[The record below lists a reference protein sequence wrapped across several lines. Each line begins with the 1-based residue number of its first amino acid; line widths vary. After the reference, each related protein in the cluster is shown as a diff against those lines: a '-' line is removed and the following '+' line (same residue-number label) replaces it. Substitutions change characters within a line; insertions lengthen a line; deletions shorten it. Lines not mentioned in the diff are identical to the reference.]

1 MNYLKHIF
9 YYTFYKNYRIL
20 ISNTWVFTCFE
31 YPGILFKTIYDS
43 LDGEYSFIVLEDW
56 CDCIDRGYALS
67 RQTKGLTDNTLS
79 SSYKRSFSEII
90 TNQDNHIVRRDVSK
104 DVSQFFIIYHKDK
117 LILSED
123 KLSYQRDKKLK
134 ELGI

>member
-1 MNYLKHIF
+1 
-9 YYTFYKNYRIL
+9 
-20 ISNTWVFTCFE
+20 
-31 YPGILFKTIYDS
+31 
-43 LDGEYSFIVLEDW
+43 LDGEYSFIVLED
-56 CDCIDRGYALS
+56 S
-67 RQTKGLTDNTLS
+67 SS
-79 SSYKRSFSEII
+79 SSYKGSFSEII

-104 DVSQFFIIYHKDK
+104 DVSQFFIMYHQDK

>member
-31 YPGILFKTIYDS
+31 YSGILFKTIYDS
-43 LDGEYSFIVLEDW
+43 LDGEYSFIVLEDS
-56 CDCIDRGYALS
+56 DS
-67 RQTKGLTDNTLS
+67 SS
-79 SSYKRSFSEII
+79 SSYKGSFSEII

-104 DVSQFFIIYHKDK
+104 DVSQFFIMYHKDK
-117 LILSED
+117 LILD

>member
-20 ISNTWVFTCFE
+20 ISNTWVWKEVE
-31 YPGILFKTIYDS
+31 YPGILDNTIYDS
-43 LDGEYSFIVLEDW
+43 LDGKYSFTFTIW
-56 CDCIDRGYALS
+56 KG
-67 RQTKGLTDNTLS
+67 TKGLSRGNLMYIDDSLFISQQRRISNNLS
-79 SSYKRSFSEII
+79 WE
-90 TNQDNHIVRRDVSK
+90 VSK
-104 DVSQFFIIYHKDK
+104 DVSQFFIMYHKDK
-117 LILSED
+117 LILPED